1 MSKKSVSRPP
11 FNRVRQKV
19 IGSLFKPPC
28 YAYVTVNGNI
38 SAGSNTV
45 PALASSAQTFTQLT
59 NDWVTPGYEQLIAKG
74 AIVNS
79 PYSSVKS
86 SREGGTCGTAAG
98 QSVRSD
104 GMLCVWTV
112 TDPYRYYLGNRADAT
127 TLSINTNN
135 LIRRVQTKA
144 LAGVEKPEMQ
154 SLVSL
159 AEWKQTLQ
167 LLTGPVGRLSAY
179 FKAAASRYESALQ
192 RGAVRNTWA
201 SKGKTIKVRR
211 NRRRQIMHQAKS
223 KPAFLASQ
231 RVNAYADSVTSAVLG
246 YNLGWKPTMLDL
258 EAILEKIPSLTFE
271 PRTWSRASDTETYT
285 GVKQTTHSIGWGTCA
300 VEHTMTQKVT
310 VRAGV
315 MYNSEFQTPQQH
327 FGVRLRDIPEAMWE
341 LIPFSFV
348 LDYVVNVEQYIAACR
363 AVLTARILA
372 YYTSVHTE
380 SVTECRVISET
391 PGYYAAYSA
400 PWTIKTSFVGATEKA
415 TYEAK
420 VRWPD
425 SFSPQLAYNLKTN
438 AEGRP
443 SQHLQNVLSLLTVG
457 LVSISKKK

>member
-1 MSKKSVSRPP
+1 MSKKAVVRPP
-11 FNRVRQKV
+11 FARNREKV
-19 IGSLFKPPC
+19 IGSLYKPAN
-28 YAYVTVNGNI
+28 YAYVTVDGNI
-38 SAGSNTV
+38 TAGSSTV
-45 PALASSAQTFTQLT
+45 PAQQAELKTFKQLT
-59 NDWVTPGYEQLIAKG
+59 YDWVTPGYEQLIAKG
-74 AIVNS
+74 VIVNS

-98 QSVRSD
+98 KSVRGD
-104 GMLCVWTV
+104 GMTCIWTV
-112 TDPYRYYLGNRADAT
+112 TDPYRYFLGNLANAT

-144 LAGVEKPEMQ
+144 LAGVEKPELQ

-159 AEWKQTLQ
+159 AEWKQTLS
-167 LLTGPVGRLSAY
+167 LLTGPVGRLNAY
-179 FKAAASRYESALQ
+179 FRAAKKRYESDLR
-192 RGAVRNTWA
+192 RGALRNTWA
-201 SKGKTIKVRR
+201 SSGKSVRIRR
-211 NRRRQIMHQAKS
+211 NRRRQIMQQAKS
-223 KPAFLASQ
+223 RPAYNASQ
-231 RVNAYADSVTSAVLG
+231 RVNAYADSVTSAVLS
-246 YNLGWKPTMLDL
+246 YNLGWKPLMMDL

-271 PRTWSRASDTETYT
+271 PRSWSRASDTDSYT
-285 GVKQTTHSIGWGTCA
+285 GVKQTTHNIGWGTCT

-327 FGVRLRDIPEAMWE
+327 FGVRLRDVPEAMWE

-425 SFSPQLAYNLKTN
+425 SFSPQFAYNTKTN

-443 SQHLQNVLSLLTVG
+443 PAQLQNVLSLLTMG
-457 LVSISKKK
+457 LVSISKTK